1 MALSFRVALY
11 FRTEDSMEIAMAAP
25 SAQSASKIAP
35 IQVTLKP
42 ALDQLEHDFGL
53 SSPELAQ
60 ALRVDRRTL
69 ERWASGDTFPRHAA
83 RDRLLAL
90 VALHGRLA
98 ELFET
103 AMDLLTWLHRPLP
116 FLGHMAPIDAVKVGR
131 IESVDAALEA
141 IDEGFV
147 S

>member
-1 MALSFRVALY
+1 M
-11 FRTEDSMEIAMAAP
+11 TAAP
-25 SAQSASKIAP
+25 AHLASRITP
-35 IQVTLKP
+35 IQITLKP

-53 SSPELAQ
+53 SSRELAQ
-60 ALRVDRRTL
+60 ALGVDRRTL

-90 VALHGRLA
+90 VAVHARLA

-103 AMDLLTWLHRPLP
+103 AEDMRTWLHRPLP
-116 FLGHMAPIDAVKVGR
+116 FLGRMAPIDAVKVGR

-141 IDEGFV
+141 IDEGFA

>member
-1 MALSFRVALY
+1 MA
-11 FRTEDSMEIAMAAP
+11 
-25 SAQSASKIAP
+25 AQSASGFAP
-35 IQVTLKP
+35 IQITLKP

-53 SSPELAQ
+53 SSTELAQ
-60 ALRVDRRTL
+60 ALSVDRRTL

-90 VALHGRLA
+90 VALHTRLA

-103 AMDLLTWLHRPLP
+103 PEDMRTWLHRPLP

-141 IDEGFV
+141 IDEGFA

>member
-1 MALSFRVALY
+1 
-11 FRTEDSMEIAMAAP
+11 MAAP
-25 SAQSASKIAP
+25 SVQSSPRIAP
-35 IQVTLKP
+35 IQITLKP
-42 ALDQLEHDFGL
+42 ALDQLEHDLGL
-53 SSPELAQ
+53 SSRELAQ
-60 ALRVDRRTL
+60 ALSVDRRTL

-98 ELFET
+98 ELFQT
-103 AMDLLTWLHRPLP
+103 DKDLRLWLHRPLP
-116 FLGHMAPIDAVKVGR
+116 FLGNMAPIDAVKVGR

>member
-1 MALSFRVALY
+1 
-11 FRTEDSMEIAMAAP
+11 MEVEMAAP
-25 SAQSASKIAP
+25 SASSASRIAP
-35 IQVTLKP
+35 IYITLKP
-42 ALDQLEHDFGL
+42 ALDQLQHDFGL
-53 SSPELAQ
+53 SSGELAQ
-60 ALRVDRRTL
+60 TIAVDRRTL

-103 AMDLLTWLHRPLP
+103 AEDLRTWLHRPLP
-116 FLGHMAPIDAVKVGR
+116 FLGNMAPIDAVKVGR

>member
-1 MALSFRVALY
+1 M
-11 FRTEDSMEIAMAAP
+11 
-25 SAQSASKIAP
+25 P
-35 IQVTLKP
+35 IQITLKP

-53 SSPELAQ
+53 SSMELAQ
-60 ALRVDRRTL
+60 ALGVDRRTL

-90 VALHGRLA
+90 VAVHARLA
-98 ELFET
+98 GLFET
-103 AMDLLTWLHRPLP
+103 AEDMRIWLHRPLP
-116 FLGHMAPIDAVKVGR
+116 FLGRMAPIDAVKVGR

-141 IDEGFV
+141 IDEGFA

>member
-1 MALSFRVALY
+1 M
-11 FRTEDSMEIAMAAP
+11 TAAP
-25 SAQSASKIAP
+25 AHLACRITP
-35 IQVTLKP
+35 IQITLKP

-53 SSPELAQ
+53 SSRELAQ
-60 ALRVDRRTL
+60 ALGVDRRTL

-90 VALHGRLA
+90 VAVHARLA

-103 AMDLLTWLHRPLP
+103 AEDARTWLHRPLP
-116 FLGHMAPIDAVKVGR
+116 FLGRMAPIDAVKVGR

-141 IDEGFV
+141 IDEGFA